1 MTSRR
6 GYWASFLLLTLDRL
20 QMAVVVA
27 DDEQRVASASEEKI
41 NRILDGMDS
50 KNTKKFIKTA

>member
-6 GYWASFLLLTLDRL
+6 GYQASYLLLALDRL

-27 DDEQRVASASEEKI
+27 DAEQMVANASEEEI
-41 NRILDGMDS
+41 NIILDGRDS
-50 KNTKKFIKTA
+50 KNTNNVIKTA